1 MIEQGKVIMACNDL
15 GLNYCYTPGIIYIMY
30 QKKTEAFFKGAVGT
44 NLCSLFASGYLIGLV
59 LDEHITNNKI
69 MYKTLRS
76 IKEFE
81 KDKYGQFNIID
92 FDYNTGLEDNIRK
105 YLAHAKKEFDELE
118 LWDKKKKIQN
128 MKEQIEKD
136 FD

>member
-1 MIEQGKVIMACNDL
+1 MIEKGKVIMACSDL
-15 GLNYCYTPGIIYIMY
+15 GLNYYCTPGIIYIMY
-30 QKKTEAFFKGAVGT
+30 QKKTEAFFRGTIGT
-44 NLCSLFASGYLIGLV
+44 NLGSLFASGYVIGLV
-59 LDEHITNNKI
+59 LDEHITKNKI
-69 MYKTLRS
+69 MYRTLRS

-81 KDKYGQFNIID
+81 KDKYGNFNIIN
-92 FDYNTGLEDNIRK
+92 FDYNTGLEDNIKK
-105 YLAHAKKEFDELE
+105 YLAHAMKEFDELD

>member
-1 MIEQGKVIMACNDL
+1 MACNDL
-15 GLNYCYTPGIIYIMY
+15 GLNCYCTPGVIYIMY
-30 QKKTEAFFKGAVGT
+30 QKKTEAFIKGAVGT
-44 NLCSLFASGYLIGLV
+44 TLGSHFGSGYVIGLV
-59 LDEHITNNKI
+59 IDEHRTKNKI
-69 MYKTLRS
+69 MYRTLRS

-81 KDKYGQFNIID
+81 KDKYGSFNIID
-92 FDYNTGLEDNIRK
+92 FDYNTGLEENIRK

-128 MKEQIEKD
+128 MKDQIEKD

>member
-1 MIEQGKVIMACNDL
+1 MACKDL
-15 GLNYCYTPGIIYIMY
+15 GLNFCCTPGIIYIMY
-30 QKKTEAFFKGAVGT
+30 QKKTEEFFKGAVGT
-44 NLCSLFASGYLIGLV
+44 NLGSLFASGYLIGV
-59 LDEHITNNKI
+59 VFDEHITNNKI

-81 KDKYGQFNIID
+81 GDQYGQFNIIP

-118 LWDKKKKIQN
+118 FWDKKKKIQN

>member
-1 MIEQGKVIMACNDL
+1 MACKDL
-15 GLNYCYTPGIIYIMY
+15 GLNFCCTPGIIYIMY
-30 QKKTEAFFKGAVGT
+30 PNKKTEAFLKGAVGT
-44 NLCSLFASGYLIGLV
+44 NLGSLFASGYLIGV
-59 LDEHITNNKI
+59 VFDEHITNNKI

-81 KDKYGQFNIID
+81 KDKYGSFSIIN

-118 LWDKKKKIQN
+118 FWDKKKKIQN

>member
-15 GLNYCYTPGIIYIMY
+15 GLNYCCTPGMIYIMY
-30 QKKTEAFFKGAVGT
+30 QKKTEAFFRGAVGT
-44 NLCSLFASGYLIGLV
+44 NLGSLFASGYLIGV
-59 LDEHITNNKI
+59 VFDEHITNNKI
-69 MYKTLRS
+69 MYQTLRS

-92 FDYNTGLEDNIRK
+92 FDYNTGLEENIRK

-118 LWDKKKKIQN
+118 FWDKKKKIQN

>member
-1 MIEQGKVIMACNDL
+1 MACRDL
-15 GLNYCYTPGIIYIMY
+15 GLNYCCTPGIIYIMY
-30 QKKTEAFFKGAVGT
+30 QKKTEAFFKGVHGT
-44 NLCSLFASGYLIGLV
+44 TLGSHFASGYDIGLI
-59 LDEHITNNKI
+59 LDEHITKNKI
-69 MYKTLRS
+69 MYQTLRS

-81 KDKYGQFNIID
+81 KDEYNHFSIIS

>member
-1 MIEQGKVIMACNDL
+1 MACNDL
-15 GLNYCYTPGIIYIMY
+15 GLNCYCTPGIIYIMY
-30 QKKTEAFFKGAVGT
+30 QKKTEAIFKGAIGT
-44 NLCSLFASGYLIGLV
+44 NLGSLFASGYLIGV
-59 LDEHITNNKI
+59 VFDEHITNNKI

-81 KDKYGQFNIID
+81 RDEYGQFNIIP
-92 FDYNTGLEDNIRK
+92 FDYNTSLEDNIRK
-105 YLAHAKKEFDELE
+105 YLAHSKKEFDELE
-118 LWDKKKKIQN
+118 FWDKKKKIQN

>member
-1 MIEQGKVIMACNDL
+1 MACNEL
-15 GLNYCYTPGIIYIMY
+15 GLNCYCSPGIIYIMY
-30 QKKTEAFFKGAVGT
+30 QKKTEAMFKGAIGT
-44 NLCSLFASGYLIGLV
+44 TLGSLFASGYVIGLV
-59 LDEHITNNKI
+59 LDEHITKNKI
-69 MYKTLRS
+69 MYQTLRS

-81 KDKYGQFNIID
+81 QDRPGLFDIIS
-92 FDYNTGLEDNIRK
+92 FDYNTGLEDNIKK
-105 YLAHAKKEFDELE
+105 YLAHAMKEFDELG